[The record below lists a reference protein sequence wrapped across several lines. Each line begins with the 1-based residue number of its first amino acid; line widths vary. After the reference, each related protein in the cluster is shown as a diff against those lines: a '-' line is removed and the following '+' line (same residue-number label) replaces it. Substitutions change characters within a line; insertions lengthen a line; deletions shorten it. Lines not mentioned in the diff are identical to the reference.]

1 MGNIQHMRCPYCQ
14 SALHS
19 QTTECP
25 ACRLSFPRTSTLLGT
40 MPRLAPGV
48 ADSTGTLSGND
59 IKKLRKRVA
68 ALQRRFP
75 QLALQVVMRAMP
87 QDHPFSLYAFWL
99 FNAGAFSGEGRR
111 GNNNHG
117 LLLLID
123 PSRKESAIIPGYGLE
138 PLLKPETLGHLLDL
152 AGPVWEAQMWME
164 GIERVLG
171 GLEKLLESV
180 SAPEEAGAIDGE
192 F

>member
-1 MGNIQHMRCPYCQ
+1 MRCPYCQ
-14 SALHS
+14 SALHP

-25 ACRLSFPRTSTLLGT
+25 SCRLTYPRTSTLLGA

-48 ADSTGTLSGND
+48 SDTTGSLTAREIN
-59 IKKLRKRVA
+59 KLRKRVA
-68 ALQRRFP
+68 AIQRRFP
-75 QLALQVVMRAMP
+75 QLTLQIVVRAMP

-99 FNAGAFSGEGRR
+99 FNGGAFSGEGRR
-111 GNNNHG
+111 GANNHG
-117 LLLLID
+117 ILLLID
-123 PSRKESAIIPGYGLE
+123 PSRQESALIPGYGLE
-138 PLLKPETLGHLLDL
+138 PLLKPEALGHLLDL
-152 AGPVWEAQMWME
+152 AGPVWDARMWME

-180 SAPEEAGAIDGE
+180 GAPEETSAASGE